1 MKILQSSFRNQV
13 SAALTV
19 ALVML
24 LISTM
29 VGLAAIRSSTNQ
41 EKMSANMYDRS
52 LAYQA
57 AEGALR
63 AAEEQILNASD
74 PEADT
79 LSANCILDSKPA
91 CAAIPRYTFTL
102 PPSASDDV
110 VWENTSDTFKVNT
123 ALLSAESNPQYYIE
137 RIGLVG
143 GTDELGVG
151 SSANC
156 DNYAGCDDT
165 PPTAMLF
172 RITARSGEPA
182 DNDGRAIVAL
192 QATVKQNL

>member
-1 MKILQSSFRNQV
+1 MKTSQNFLRIQTG
-13 SAALTV
+13 AALPV

-29 VGLAAIRSSTNQ
+29 VGLASIRTATNQ

-57 AEGALR
+57 AEEALR
-63 AAEEQILNASD
+63 VAEESILNAAN
-74 PEADT
+74 PEDDA
-79 LSANCILDSKPA
+79 LSFDCLDLSKDCQP
-91 CAAIPRYTFTL
+91 I
-102 PPSASDDV
+102 PPSTFSDQSGAGD
-110 VWENTSDTFKVNT
+110 WKSISSALLKNK
-123 ALLSAESNPQYYIE
+123 ALLSGSSEPEYYIE

-156 DNYAGCDDT
+156 DNYGGCDET
-165 PPTAMLF
+165 PPSAMLF
-172 RITARSGEPA
+172 RVTARSGEPA
-182 DNDGRAIVAL
+182 KNKGRAIVAL
-192 QATVKQNL
+192 QTTIKKNL

>member
-1 MKILQSSFRNQV
+1 MKTSQNLLRKQAG
-13 SAALTV
+13 AALPV

-29 VGLAAIRSSTNQ
+29 VGLASIRTATNQ

-57 AEGALR
+57 AEEALR
-63 AAEEQILNASD
+63 VAEDKILNAASADDTNLSFDCIDSD
-74 PEADT
+74 NECLP
-79 LSANCILDSKPA
+79 SPAN
-91 CAAIPRYTFTL
+91 TFTDE
-102 PPSASDDV
+102 SESGAGD
-110 VWENTSDTFKVNT
+110 WENIST
-123 ALLSAESNPQYYIE
+123 ALLKNKALLSEGSSPQYYIE

-156 DNYAGCDDT
+156 DNYGGCDET
-165 PPTAMLF
+165 PPSAMLF

-182 DNDGRAIVAL
+182 ENEGRAIVAL
-192 QATVKQNL
+192 QTTIKKNL